1 VGCFFFLQ
9 SLCYNIPLPKGQ
21 NEKRNGAHLKIDD
34 LNFEHIHE
42 SNRKS
47 MTSLKTQIH
56 FYYLSMTIINAY
68 QCNYIVLVRLVW
80 LLCHHLID

>member
-1 VGCFFFLQ
+1 MFVLTQ
-9 SLCYNIPLPKGQ
+9 SLFYNFPKAKTIDE
-21 NEKRNGAHLKIDD
+21 NENGGHLKIDD

-42 SNRKS
+42 SNTKI

-68 QCNYIVLVRLVW
+68 QCDYIVLVRPVW
-80 LLCHHLID
+80 LLCHHIID